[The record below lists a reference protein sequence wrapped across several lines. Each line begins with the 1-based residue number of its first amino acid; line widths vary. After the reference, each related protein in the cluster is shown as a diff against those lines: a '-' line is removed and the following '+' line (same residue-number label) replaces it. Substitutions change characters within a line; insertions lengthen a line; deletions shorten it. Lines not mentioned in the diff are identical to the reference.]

1 MIVSIVLLV
10 IIIVVVVVVVVVV
23 ATFVPSGYDRR
34 SSTINKQHGNN
45 KQHFE

>member
-10 IIIVVVVVVVVVV
+10 IIIVVVVVVVVV

-34 SSTINKQHGNN
+34 SSTINKQHGND
-45 KQHFE
+45 KQHFK